1 MEYCHVQ
8 LGQRFPCLAREEIAA
23 LAEIG
28 RCETVETKGDTV
40 VFACKSCE
48 IFKRAA
54 LAKSVNGIRIKKD
67 KPSIARST
75 KTLDHIT
82 ARLLVNLARVTPG
95 DRVWE
100 PFVGTGAVAHEVE
113 RVGGYVVGGDLDLKA
128 LLLAKRNVSSD
139 LVLSNAMRPP
149 LRGYFDAAV
158 GDPPYGRLAKSDM
171 EIRALLNSFIE
182 TAYLHVK
189 KGGYI
194 VFASPIYVDIASLKS
209 CMMYLHGGLY
219 RVVYIVKV
227 D

>member
-8 LGQRFPCLAREEIAA
+8 LGQRFPCLAREEAVA

-28 RCETVETKGDTV
+28 RCESVETRGDTE
-40 VFACKSCE
+40 VFVCGSCE
-48 IFKRAA
+48 VFKRAA
-54 LAKSVNGIRIKKD
+54 LAKSVNGVKIKKE

-82 ARLLVNLARVTPG
+82 ARLLVNLARVAPG
-95 DRVWE
+95 SRVWE
-100 PFVGTGAVAHEVE
+100 PFVGTGAVAHEAE
-113 RVGGYVVGGDLDLKA
+113 RVGGYVVGGDLDLKS
-128 LLLAKRNVSSD
+128 LLLARRNVESD
-139 LVLSNAMRPP
+139 LVLSDAMWPP

-158 GDPPYGRLAKSDM
+158 GDPPYGRIAKSDV

-219 RVVYIVKV
+219 RVVYVVKV